1 MKRRVNCEICGAV
14 IPPERLE
21 VLPETTSCV
30 KCSQT
35 KPYSE
40 VEALGI
46 YDSEDQEQNRLNVE
60 DFEDSENGLFS

>member
-1 MKRRVNCEICGAV
+1 MKRKIYCEICGAL

-21 VLPETTSCV
+21 ALPGTTSCV

-40 VEALGI
+40 AEALGI
-46 YDSEDQEQNRLNVE
+46 LDPEDLEENRLNVE
-60 DFEDSENGLFS
+60 DFEDSENELFP